1 MPTVYL
7 DASRDALTVG
17 LRTADSLYRH
27 ESIEGRHDNVL
38 LPTLDRLITESGYQP
53 TDLSHWVVVN
63 GPGSFTGLRIAVSCV
78 HAVDA
83 VSSCQVLPIDSLS
96 LLAANAEM
104 ESDEAVIDARMDEV
118 YVGRD
123 MNSQGMFQTIDIIP
137 KNALTPRSTRVCLDS
152 EMTVFAEMAS
162 PITCRLDALVKLADA
177 QLKDA
182 WIAGH
187 QLTPR
192 YVRNTVSWKPLSEQP
207 SKLYD
212 A

>member
-7 DASRDALTVG
+7 DASRDTLTLG
-17 LRTADSLYRH
+17 LKTAESLHRF

-38 LPTLDRLITESGYQP
+38 LPTLDRLIVESGYQS
-53 TDLSHWVVVN
+53 TDLTHWVVVN

-78 HAVDA
+78 HAIDA
-83 VSSCQVLPIDSLS
+83 VTPCHVLPIDSLS
-96 LLAANAEM
+96 LLAANAQKEC
-104 ESDEAVIDARMDEV
+104 DEAVIDARMGEV
-118 YVGRD
+118 YVGCD
-123 MNSQGMFQTIDIIP
+123 MNAEGVFQTIEIKP
-137 KNALTPRSTRVCLDS
+137 MHALMPRSTRVCFDS
-152 EMTVFAEMAS
+152 EMAVFSGIAS
-162 PITCRLDALVKLADA
+162 PVTCRLDALVKLADA
-177 QLKDA
+177 QPADA